1 MKLLLAVLCALIILL
16 LLYVLTDAYTKR
28 AIKKQNRQ
36 QKRALKKGEEFDGV
50 IVKAKTKDERIRENL
65 AIKSTASVGDSAI
78 EVIRR
83 EKVLDFFKKGLCYA
97 FLVVAAVLVVI
108 PFYWMFVVSLKS
120 EPEIELPNPTL
131 LPGWKE
137 YPLALSNFPL
147 AMERLNGFTLMLNT
161 IWVAIC
167 STIGTLVTT
176 VMAAFAFSRIKFKG
190 RELLFTI
197 FLSTMMIPGEMMVIT
212 NFITVSRMKDITS
225 LNLANLDLSIQ
236 GLKLAYENMVSIK
249 GTFSAL
255 IIPFLISVYY
265 IYLLRQNFKQIPDE
279 LYYAAKVDGTSD
291 LKYLFKVMIP
301 IAMPTLITI
310 TILKAMGSWN
320 AYAWPKLMSA
330 GSKNNINLITSGL
343 RTSFTDGEGRTSQGL
358 QMAASTIVTL
368 PLLFVFIFL
377 RKYIMRGVSR
387 SGIKG

>member
-1 MKLLLAVLCALIILL
+1 MKLLIAIICALIILL
-16 LLYVLTDAYTKR
+16 FIFVLTDSFTKLSIRRQKARIQR
-28 AIKKQNRQ
+28 AN
-36 QKRALKKGEEFDGV
+36 KKGEESDIV
-50 IVKAKTKDERIRENL
+50 ISKVKSNQERIRDNL
-65 AIKSTASVGDSAI
+65 AIKPTAVVGDSAV

-83 EKVLDFFKKGLCYA
+83 EKVFDFFKKGLCYA

-108 PFYWMFVVSLKS
+108 PFYWMFVVSLKT
-120 EPEIELPNPTL
+120 EAELELPNPTL
-131 LPGWKE
+131 LPGWQE

-147 AMERLNGFTLMLNT
+147 AMEKLNGFKLMANT

-197 FLSTMMIPGEMMVIT
+197 FLATMMIPGEMMVIT
-212 NFITVSRMKDITS
+212 NFITVSRMKDLTT
-225 LNLANLDLSIQ
+225 LNIVD
-236 GLKLAYENMVSIK
+236 GVWNMESIK

-330 GSKNNINLITSGL
+330 GSSKNINLITSGL
-343 RTSFTDGEGRTSQGL
+343 RTSFTDGEGRTAQGL

>member
-1 MKLLLAVLCALIILL
+1 MDILFILAL
-16 LLYVLTDAYTKR
+16 
-28 AIKKQNRQ
+28 
-36 QKRALKKGEEFDGV
+36 V
-50 IVKAKTKDERIRENL
+50 IVAIVIALAIFVSTDSFTKVVNKINFRKKAKLEKAGEDASNIQILEHKNQAQRIRENL
-65 AIKSTASVGDSAI
+65 PEKTDATIGDSAVEI
-78 EVIRR
+78 IRR
-83 EKVLDFFKKGLCYA
+83 EKVFDFFKKLLCYA
-97 FLVVAAVLVVI
+97 FLVVAAVLIVI
-108 PFYWMFVVSLKS
+108 PFYWMFVVSLKTQG
-120 EPEIELPNPTL
+120 EIDLPSPTL
-131 LPGWKE
+131 IPGWGKF
-137 YPLALSNFPL
+137 PLALSNFPQ
-147 AMERLNGFTLMLNT
+147 AMERLNGFKLIANT

-176 VMAAFAFSRIKFKG
+176 VMAAFAFSRIKFFG
-190 RELLFTI
+190 RELI
-197 FLSTMMIPGEMMVIT
+197 FAAFLATMMIPGEMMVIT
-212 NFITVSRMKDITS
+212 NFITVSKMQNI
-225 LNLANLDLSIQ
+225 LA
-236 GLKLAYENMVSIK
+236 GGSIK
-249 GTFSAL
+249 GTFSSL
-255 IIPFLISVYY
+255 IIPFMISVYY

-330 GSKNNINLITSGL
+330 GSKNNIDLITSGL
-343 RTSFTDGEGRTSQGL
+343 RTSFSDSEGRTAQGL

>member
-1 MKLLLAVLCALIILL
+1 MIALLFLVILVIVGLAIFVGYDGFTRFLIKINSRKKEKL
-16 LLYVLTDAYTKR
+16 D
-28 AIKKQNRQ
+28 
-36 QKRALKKGEEFDGV
+36 KKGEDSSEV
-50 IVKAKTKDERIRENL
+50 EIPVLKTKAQRIKENL
-65 AIKSTASVGDSAI
+65 PEKAGVTIGDTAVEI
-78 EVIRR
+78 IRR
-83 EKVLDFFKKGLCYA
+83 EKVSNFFKKFLCYA
-97 FLVVAAVLVVI
+97 FLVIAAVLVVV
-108 PFYWMFVVSLKS
+108 PFYWMFVVSLKTQG
-120 EPEIELPNPTL
+120 EIDLPNPTL
-131 LPGWKE
+131 IPGWKDW
-137 YPLALSNFPL
+137 PLAVSNFPQ
-147 AMERLNGFTLMLNT
+147 AMERLNGFRLMANT

-176 VMAAFAFSRIKFKG
+176 VMAAFAFSRIKFFG
-190 RELLFTI
+190 REMLFTI
-197 FLSTMMIPGEMMVIT
+197 FLATMMIPGEMMVIS
-212 NFITVSRMKDITS
+212 NFITVSKMKNILTFEVV
-225 LNLANLDLSIQ
+225 NGVVQ
-236 GLKLAYENMVSIK
+236 MESIK

-330 GSKNNINLITSGL
+330 GTMNAKDLITSGL

>member
-1 MKLLLAVLCALIILL
+1 MI
-16 LLYVLTDAYTKR
+16 
-28 AIKKQNRQ
+28 
-36 QKRALKKGEEFDGV
+36 
-50 IVKAKTKDERIRENL
+50 
-65 AIKSTASVGDSAI
+65 
-78 EVIRR
+78 
-83 EKVLDFFKKGLCYA
+83 
-97 FLVVAAVLVVI
+97 
-108 PFYWMFVVSLKS
+108 
-120 EPEIELPNPTL
+120 
-131 LPGWKE
+131 
-137 YPLALSNFPL
+137 
-147 AMERLNGFTLMLNT
+147 
-161 IWVAIC
+161 
-167 STIGTLVTT
+167 
-176 VMAAFAFSRIKFKG
+176 
-190 RELLFTI
+190 FTI
-197 FLSTMMIPGEMMVIT
+197 FLATMMIPGEMMVIT
-212 NFITVSRMKDITS
+212 NFITITNMQNIFTGAS
-225 LNLANLDLSIQ
+225 L
-236 GLKLAYENMVSIK
+236 K
-249 GTFSAL
+249 GSFSAL

-330 GSKNNINLITSGL
+330 GMGDKAIDLITSGL

-368 PLLFVFIFL
+368 PLLLVFIFL